1 MYYIIISHKQE
12 NNMNFEHERY
22 LESLST
28 GDVMVTTIHSN
39 GWGGIRIELAEEEVM
54 NRFGSRKLVKYMST
68 VLSEEDA
75 LRLRDSLLEQFPINL
90 GEYQ

>member
-1 MYYIIISHKQE
+1 
-12 NNMNFEHERY
+12 MNFEHERY
-22 LESLST
+22 LESLSA

-68 VLSEEDA
+68 VLSEKDS
-75 LRLRDSLLEQFPINL
+75 LRLRDSLLEQFPIK
-90 GEYQ
+90 

>member
-1 MYYIIISHKQE
+1 
-12 NNMNFEHERY
+12 MNFEHEKH

-39 GWGGIRIELAEEEVM
+39 GWGGIRIELAEEQVTDE
-54 NRFGSRKLVKYMST
+54 FGGRKLVKYMST

-75 LRLRDSLLEQFPINL
+75 LRLRDSLIKQFPIN
-90 GEYQ
+90 

>member
-1 MYYIIISHKQE
+1 
-12 NNMNFEHERY
+12 MNFEHERK

-39 GWGGIRIELAEEEVM
+39 GWGGIRIEMSEESIS
-54 NRFGSRKLVKYMST
+54 SRGGRHLVKHMST

-75 LRLRDSLLEQFPINL
+75 LRLRDSLLEQLPIKQ
-90 GEYQ
+90 GE